1 MLRAVGETLVVDS
14 LFLALSLSSE
24 TWDDGVTIGVV
35 SLIFSV
41 LELLTELQYYAAEA
55 RADMVM
61 DGEETTGIDMAERH
75 SVEVANLAPSRG

>member
-14 LFLALSLSSE
+14 LFLALSLTTE
-24 TWDDGVTIGVV
+24 TWEDGASIGIF

-55 RADMVM
+55 RADMVTG
-61 DGEETTGIDMAERH
+61 GEERTDQR
-75 SVEVANLAPSRG
+75 